1 MAKLFP
7 KVFEGSYLSSSNG
20 WTSLLAPHPH
30 QHLAFSVFKINF
42 YWSIIASQCCVT
54 FHCTAKWS
62 SRVYIYTLI
71 FGFPSHSGN
80 HRTLSRVSVL
90 YSIFSLIIYFV
101 DSINSDYVLIL
112 FSCFQ
117 IFIFFYQ
124 SIGFEWYLINMKLI
138 IYLYNYGLYSSFIN
152 GCLFL
157 TIFSIFLLFVLAHTY
172 TYIYIYIYTHI
183 YIQTNTHIYR
193 SILYI

>member
-7 KVFEGSYLSSSNG
+7 KVFEVSYLSSSKG

-30 QHLAFSVFKINF
+30 QHLAFSFF
-42 YWSIIASQCCVT
+42 
-54 FHCTAKWS
+54 
-62 SRVYIYTLI
+62 
-71 FGFPSHSGN
+71 
-80 HRTLSRVSVL
+80 
-90 YSIFSLIIYFV
+90 LIIFFV
-101 DSINSDYVLIL
+101 DSINSEYVLIL

-172 TYIYIYIYTHI
+172 IYIYRQIHIYTEVYYI
-183 YIQTNTHIYR
+183 YNLY
-193 SILYI
+193 SLYILH